1 MSISFTSVKCPE
13 CGASLPIEEGRQQIF
28 CSYCGTKVIINNEN
42 EYVYRHIDEANVK
55 RAESDRIIRLKELEF
70 QERVLEQERI
80 EENKRIRRTI
90 IIFVA
95 WMAATAIFLLL
106 GPYNE
111 ICYYIGGALG
121 LVGLYAALF
130 WVIGRDSRKQKA
142 VETRNRAAGLLK
154 LDIDT
159 DEIKKKSYNVLESEL
174 RLMGFT
180 NIQSM
185 NLHDLSVLKVKE
197 GRVAYV
203 SVKGKTIES
212 SNEWFSPDEP
222 IIIAYHGSR

>member
-142 VETRNRAAGLLK
+142 AETRNRAAGLLK

>member
-1 MSISFTSVKCPE
+1 M
-13 CGASLPIEEGRQQIF
+13 
-28 CSYCGTKVIINNEN
+28 
-42 EYVYRHIDEANVK
+42 HIV

-142 VETRNRAAGLLK
+142 AETRNRAAGLLK